1 MARKTDGTAFDFSLQ
16 SLKGGE
22 LKLNAFAGKPLL
34 IVNTASKC
42 GFTPQYAGLEE
53 IWKTYKKDGLV
64 VLGVPSNDFAGQEP
78 GTEKE
83 IAVFC
88 EMNYGVDFPMA
99 AKVHVSGSKAHPLF
113 KFLAGEGG
121 FLAAPRWNFY
131 KYLVGRD
138 GHLKEWFSSFTSPTS
153 SRFKKAVEKIVAKG

>member
-1 MARKTDGTAFDFSLQ
+1 MARNTGTAFDFSLQ
-16 SLKGGE
+16 NLKGGE

-53 IWKTYKKDGLV
+53 IWKAHKKDGLV

-78 GTEKE
+78 GSEKE
-83 IAVFC
+83 IAAFC
-88 EMNYGVDFPMA
+88 ETNYGVDFPMA

-113 KFLAGEGG
+113 KFLASEGG

-131 KYLVGRD
+131 KYLIGRD
-138 GHLKEWFSSFTSPTS
+138 GHLKEWFSSLTSPTS
-153 SRFKKAVEKIVAKG
+153 DRFKRAVAKVVVKG